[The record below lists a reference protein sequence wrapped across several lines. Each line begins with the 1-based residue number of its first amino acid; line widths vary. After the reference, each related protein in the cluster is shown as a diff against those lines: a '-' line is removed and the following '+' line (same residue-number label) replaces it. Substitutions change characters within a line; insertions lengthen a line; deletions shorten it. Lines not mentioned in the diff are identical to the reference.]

1 MTRGRQGTVDFGRRT
16 ILFRRA
22 GLALRWDL
30 RAAVVCGIL
39 GLAVLVVAV
48 AGVATGDFP
57 LGPGKLW
64 GALIDRPGSG
74 FDRIVVVEWRMPRVL
89 AAIVFGAALAVSGA
103 VFQSLTRNPLA
114 SPDVIGFST
123 GSYTGA
129 LVVIIVMGGTYLQT
143 AAGALVGGI
152 LTAAAVYLLAWRG
165 GVQGFRLIIVGIGV
179 GAMLASLNTWLILTA
194 DLDLAMNAAAWG
206 AGSLA
211 GTTWEQVLLG
221 AVVVTVLLAVL
232 GVFVRGLRQ
241 LELGDDAARATG
253 VRAEHVRVG
262 TVIVGVALTATV
274 TAAAGPIAFVSLAA
288 PQIARRIVRSAGITV
303 VPAAFTGALLLVV
316 ADYAAQHLL
325 PTALPVGVVTVV
337 FGGGYLVWLLVHEM
351 RRRA

>member
-221 AVVVTVLLAVL
+221 ALVVTVLLAAL

-253 VRAEHVRVG
+253 VRAEHVRVW